1 MRASKARLTLLCIMA
16 LPTATMAWGAD
27 GHRVIAEIAWERL
40 APTTQGR
47 VRALLD
53 LEPGASLVSISTWA
67 DELRSPTTASWHYI
81 NFEPEAGCT
90 YSAARDC
97 PDGQCVV
104 AALERQAQR
113 LRTASSPDERLRAL
127 KWVVHLVGDIHQ
139 PLHAGPSGSKGG
151 NLVQVRAFGR
161 GTNLH
166 AVWDSGLIK
175 HWPGGLSALRETA
188 ATAVA
193 KASGSMA
200 PQAWA
205 MESCRIATAPDFQ
218 PEGRVVGDEYEAR
231 WSHVLAA
238 RMQAAAERLAKTLE
252 AALP

>member
-1 MRASKARLTLLCIMA
+1 MTARKTLIVLLSAMA
-16 LPTATMAWGAD
+16 WPATVLAWGAD

-40 APTTQGR
+40 PPATQGR

-53 LEPGASLVSISTWA
+53 LEPGASLASISTWA
-67 DELRSPTTASWHYI
+67 DEVRSPTTASWHYV
-81 NFEPEAGCT
+81 NFDPEAGCT

-97 PDGQCVV
+97 PDEQCVV
-104 AALERQAQR
+104 AAIETQAQR
-113 LRTASSPDERLRAL
+113 LRTAPSPNDRLRAL

-139 PLHAGPSGSKGG
+139 PLHAGLAGNKGG

-166 AVWDSGLIK
+166 ALWDSGLIK
-175 HWPGGLSALRETA
+175 RWPGGLSELRETA
-188 ATAVA
+188 ATAA
-193 KASGSMA
+193 ANAAGSMA

-205 MESCRIATAPDFQ
+205 MESCRIATAPGFQ
-218 PEGRVVGDEYEAR
+218 PPGRVVGDEYQTR
-231 WSHVLAA
+231 WSTVLAA
-238 RMQAAAERLAKTLE
+238 RIQAAAERLAKTLE